1 LIHFERYTPHFERAW
16 RWLRAPAWLGLGLAI
31 GFGIPYAIYLD
42 HLVREQFAS
51 LTFAQPSR
59 VYARPLLIMPGGRL
73 TEDALV
79 RELEASRYRA
89 TPDAIQ
95 TGSYTRASSKFT
107 VATRAFRGAHGSEPA
122 RRFVVT
128 IQKGSIATL
137 ADAASGARLERA
149 WLDPARIATLYGP
162 KQEERR
168 LVRAEDVPP
177 LLIATLQAVE
187 DRNFK
192 HHFGINPLAIL
203 RAAWVNFSAGEVVQ
217 GGSTLTQ
224 QLVRNLFLSR
234 AQTLW
239 RKANEAA
246 LALTIEARYSKQRI
260 LDAYLNEVYLGQQG
274 AQAVHGFAAAS
285 EFHFGRELSA
295 LSAPD
300 IALLV
305 GMVQGPSLYDPRR
318 YPERARA
325 RRDVVLRVMEET
337 GLINSFDRAVASKSA
352 LAVSARGALPR
363 NRYPAFV
370 ELVRAQIRSD
380 FPDATL
386 SSDGLAILTTLS
398 PSAQYYAEAAVIER
412 MKAMGKSATKLEA
425 AVVVTNAKTGAIE
438 AFVGG
443 RDSDKPGFNRALNA
457 ARPIGSLVKPFVY
470 LVALAQPKQWSLA
483 SRLEDRA
490 VGLKLPNGQ
499 VWKPANVDQVEHG
512 RVMLIDALARSYNL
526 ATVRLGLEVDV
537 RKVARVLEALIP
549 GAAVPPHPSLLLGAV
564 DLSPYQVA
572 QAYQYLASDG
582 RPQPLS
588 ALEAVLAVDGRSLTR
603 YEHPLAQ
610 GELVAA
616 SRLVGFA
623 LQEAGRSGTAKTLG
637 GLGLGHL
644 AVAGKTGTSNDQR
657 DSWFAGYTGTHL
669 GVVWIGAD
677 DNTQTGLYGA
687 TGALRIWAALFAK
700 LPTTPLK
707 VDVGDNPQLAW
718 VDPALGRSVDAGCH
732 GARQLPFAV
741 GFEPIGVEN
750 CGELGWWDR
759 GRGDE
764 RYGQG
769 EPYRPDERYRRDER
783 YGQDERYEDYER
795 YDSEEDR
802 AYEQAM
808 RERDSRRYDDERESR
823 ERPRGRRF
831 RDWFRRDE
839 DEDEDQD

>member
-1 LIHFERYTPHFERAW
+1 MISLDKLTPKLQRAW
-16 RWLRAPAWLGLGLAI
+16 RWLRAPTWLGLGLAL

-42 HLVREQFAS
+42 HLVREQFAT

-59 VYARPLLIMPGGRL
+59 VYARALELAPGARL
-73 TEDALV
+73 TEDALL
-79 RELEASRYRA
+79 RELEAARYRE

-95 TGSYTRASSKFT
+95 PGTYARDGAKFT
-107 VATRAFRGAHGSEPA
+107 LSTRAFRGAHGAEPA

-128 IQKGSIATL
+128 IRQGRVATL
-137 ADAASGARLERA
+137 AEAGRGTKLERA
-149 WLDPARIATLYGP
+149 FVDPARIATLYGP

-168 LVRAEDVPP
+168 IVRAQDVPP

-187 DRNFK
+187 DRDFK
-192 HHFGINPLAIL
+192 HHIGINPMAIV
-203 RAAWVNFSAGEVVQ
+203 RAAWVNLTAGEVVQ

-239 RKANEAA
+239 RKANEAF
-246 LALTIEARYSKQRI
+246 LALMIEARYPKQRI
-260 LDAYLNEVYLGQQG
+260 LEAYLNEVYLGQQG

-285 EFHFGRELSA
+285 EFYFGRELNA
-295 LSAPD
+295 LAPQE

-318 YPERARA
+318 FPERARG
-325 RRDVVLRVMEET
+325 RREVVLKVMQDT
-337 GLINSFDRAVASKSA
+337 GLINAMDRAAAAKA
-352 LAVSARGALPR
+352 PLAVSSRGALPR

-370 ELVRAQIRSD
+370 ELVRTQIRNE
-380 FPDATL
+380 FPDASLAT
-386 SSDGLAILTTLS
+386 DGLAILTTLS
-398 PSAQYYAEAAVIER
+398 PSAQHYAEAAVAER
-412 MKAMGKSATKLEA
+412 MKAIGKNAAKLEA
-425 AVVVTNAKTGAIE
+425 AVVVTHAQTGAVE

-443 RDSDKPGFNRALNA
+443 RDPDKPGFNRALNA

-470 LVALAQPKQWSLA
+470 LVALAQPQKYSLV
-483 SRLEDRA
+483 SQLEDRA
-490 VGLKLPNGQ
+490 IGLKLPNGK

-512 RVMLIDALARSYNL
+512 QVALIDALARSYNL

-582 RPQPLS
+582 RPQPLT
-588 ALEAVLAVDGRSLTR
+588 AVAAVLDANGRSLTR
-603 YEHPLAQ
+603 YEHVPAQ

-623 LQEAGRSGTAKTLG
+623 LQEAARSGTARTLG

-644 AVAGKTGTSNDQR
+644 SVAGKTGTSNDQR
-657 DSWFAGYTGTHL
+657 DSWFAGYTGSHL

-687 TGALRIWAALFAK
+687 TGSLRIWAALFAK

-707 VDVGDNPQLAW
+707 LEVGEDPQLAW
-718 VDPALGRSVDAGCH
+718 VDPRLGRSVDAHCA
-732 GARQLPFAV
+732 GARQVPFVRGYEPV
-741 GFEPIGVEN
+741 GIED
-750 CGELGWWDR
+750 CGDWRVSGWFD
-759 GRGDE
+759 GDE
-764 RYGQG
+764 
-769 EPYRPDERYRRDER
+769 
-783 YGQDERYEDYER
+783 ERYERYER
-795 YDSEEDR
+795 YDGDDAEER
-802 AYEQAM
+802 AYMEAM
-808 RERDSRRYDDERESR
+808 RERELRRIEEEREAR
-823 ERPRGRRF
+823 ERPRRRRF
-831 RDWFRRDE
+831 RDWFRRGDDDE
-839 DEDEDQD
+839 D